1 MSVWV
6 LSVWLAGVQLDPHP
20 VFSTLALCA
29 KYGEMVTGP
38 SSGASQPAYY
48 HCEHRQPD
56 RFEVLP

>member
-38 SSGASQPAYY
+38 S
-48 HCEHRQPD
+48 
-56 RFEVLP
+56 